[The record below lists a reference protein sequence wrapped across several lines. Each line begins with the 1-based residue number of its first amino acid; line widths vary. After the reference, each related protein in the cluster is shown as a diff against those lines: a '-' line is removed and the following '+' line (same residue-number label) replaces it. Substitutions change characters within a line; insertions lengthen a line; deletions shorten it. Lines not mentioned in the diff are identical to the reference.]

1 MYVDTN
7 ILVYLLRPDTAH
19 GQAAS
24 VAFRRLG
31 ETHRFRVNDVV
42 FAELAPGFRS
52 AVDAAT
58 WLDNLKV
65 EHVPSPKEALFRAA
79 LAFRKYR
86 SSGGA
91 KTSPLPDFFIGA
103 DAEFAN
109 VPLLTNDRGR
119 YKTYFPDLEI
129 ISP

>member
-24 VAFRRLG
+24 AAFRRLG
-31 ETHRFRVNDVV
+31 ETHRFRINDVV

-52 AVDAAT
+52 ADDVAT
-58 WLDNLKV
+58 WLETLNVDHL
-65 EHVPSPKEALFRAA
+65 PSPKEALFRAA

-86 SSGGA
+86 SAGGI

-103 DAEFAN
+103 DAEFAS

-119 YKTYFPDLEI
+119 YKTYFPDLELI
-129 ISP
+129 AP

>member
-7 ILVYLLRPDTAH
+7 ILVYLLRPDTPH
-19 GQAAS
+19 GQSAS
-24 VAFRRLG
+24 ATFQRLG
-31 ETHRFRVNDVV
+31 ESHRFRINDVV

-52 AVDAAT
+52 ADDIST
-58 WLDNLKV
+58 WLETLNV
-65 EHVPSPKEALFRAA
+65 EHVPSPREALFRAA

-86 SSGGA
+86 SSGGK

-103 DAEFAN
+103 DAEFAS

-119 YKTYFPDLEI
+119 YKSYFPDLEI